1 MHWLAALSFIGFS
14 IARPHS
20 GVHAVER
27 SGAEQAVEWSGV
39 ERMKRTKRSQAD
51 EAERSGAKRS
61 EAEWSGVERTKRT
74 KRSQAD
80 EAERSGVERSEAEWS
95 GVERSEAERGAE
107 WSGVERSG
115 AEWSGAE
122 RSPSGEQSVET
133 PHEYVDAGRHWQHL
147 LYISPGRRRATD
159 QNGSGSGRYASTW

>member
-1 MHWLAALSFIGFS
+1 MHWLALSFIGFS

-27 SGAEQAVEWSGV
+27 SGAEQAVEWSG
-39 ERMKRTKRSQAD
+39 RSG
-51 EAERSGAKRS
+51 RSGAKRM
-61 EAEWSGVERTKRT
+61 
-74 KRSQAD
+74 KRS
-80 EAERSGVERSEAEWS
+80 
-95 GVERSEAERGAE
+95 GAE
-107 WSGVERSG
+107 WSGAKRSG

-159 QNGSGSGRYASTW
+159 QNDSGSGRYASTW

>member
-39 ERMKRTKRSQAD
+39 ERTKRTKRSQAD

-61 EAEWSGVERTKRT
+61 EAEWSGVER
-74 KRSQAD
+74 SQ
-80 EAERSGVERSEAEWS
+80 
-95 GVERSEAERGAE
+95 AERGAE
-107 WSGVERSG
+107 RSGVERSG
-115 AEWSGAE
+115 AEWSGAKRSEAEPSGAE

-133 PHEYVDAGRHWQHL
+133 PHEYVDAGWHWQHL